1 LPGVFLLMTHTDQT
15 KQPHPLESGQTWK
28 LEYGY
33 LQILGLGK
41 RLVHYRMLRELNLHV
56 VPTKLIGVVEL
67 LTYLKHSEG
76 KLMNEYHHSST
87 CLT

>member
-1 LPGVFLLMTHTDQT
+1 MTHTDQT

-28 LEYGY
+28 LEFGY

-41 RLVHYRMLRELNLHV
+41 RLVHYRMLRELNLHA